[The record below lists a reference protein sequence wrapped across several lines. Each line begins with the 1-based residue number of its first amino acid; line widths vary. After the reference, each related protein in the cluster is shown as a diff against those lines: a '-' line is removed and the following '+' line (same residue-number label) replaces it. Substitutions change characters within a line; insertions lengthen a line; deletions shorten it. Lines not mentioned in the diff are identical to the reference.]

1 VGQQG
6 ARLPVPRQRGAF
18 TYLEVLVALVILSLG
33 LIALLSSYAYMVNTT
48 EYSRRA
54 TIATQAAQS
63 EMAQVRS
70 LGYSWLTYMI
80 ATGTTTINANSDLP
94 SALAPGTMTA
104 TLYQRSTTIVRVNV
118 TVTWR
123 QNAKVTGGS
132 IALSSLV
139 SQVEGS

>member
-1 VGQQG
+1 MGQQG
-6 ARLPVPRQRGAF
+6 ARLPVPRRRGAF
-18 TYLEVLVALVILSLG
+18 TYLELLVALIILSLG

-63 EMAQVRS
+63 EMAQVRA

-94 SALAPGTMTA
+94 SALAPPRS
-104 TLYQRSTTIVRVNV
+104 RSTGRS
-118 TVTWR
+118 W
-123 QNAKVTGGS
+123 
-132 IALSSLV
+132 
-139 SQVEGS
+139 